1 MTRPSDPRWRE
12 QAKCAETDPEAFF
25 PPVGPVPH
33 AALRICAHCPV
44 RTECL
49 TDALAR
55 RDVAYGVLGGLSANQ
70 RRNLLRTDGTR
81 TRRPRRAA

>member
-12 QAKCAETDPEAFF
+12 QAQCTETDPEAFF
-25 PPVGPVPH
+25 PPVGVVPH

-55 RDVAYGVLGGLSANQ
+55 RDITYGVLGGLTPTK
-70 RRNLLRTDGTR
+70 RRNLLRTHDTS